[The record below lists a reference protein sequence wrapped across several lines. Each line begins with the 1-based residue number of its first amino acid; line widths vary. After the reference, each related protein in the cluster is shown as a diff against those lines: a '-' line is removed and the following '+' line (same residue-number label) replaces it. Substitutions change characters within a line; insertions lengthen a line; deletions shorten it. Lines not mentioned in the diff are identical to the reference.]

1 MLSPHGSCWK
11 RDPLA
16 RCRWC
21 RAPRSRGTG
30 GPSGTPPQQSDVSQV
45 LKNQTSPPQKRDVCQ
60 GFKNSNLTSTTDV
73 CRVQVQITPVSILAV
88 CPGLRGCTSYTRTSP
103 TTDSSPT
110 EIPFQFFTFES
121 YIYFHFLL
129 EVFALMKISIRGRAR
144 KYETLPE
151 TTKTS
156 WDVDS

>member
-1 MLSPHGSCWK
+1 MVEKGIHLTDCVESETLWGDVDGAGQGGVGGQAAPLTHLDK
-11 RDPLA
+11 RAMFLKF
-16 RCRWC
+16 
-21 RAPRSRGTG
+21 
-30 GPSGTPPQQSDVSQV
+30 PPF
-45 LKNQTSPPQKRDVCQ
+45 
-60 GFKNSNLTSTTDV
+60 FKI
-73 CRVQVQITPVSILAV
+73 QITPVSTLVV

-144 KYETLPE
+144 KYERI
-151 TTKTS
+151 
-156 WDVDS
+156 